1 MNVVDYQKY
10 LIENDFDY
18 LVWIFYYHLFFDWYQ
33 IEMNLI
39 VVFQMFVDL
48 QYYYRENLVY
58 YFDPYS
64 ILNSM
69 KMNQLIAVVDFDSQ
83 YLKNVI
89 IVHLM
94 MVFDLMLHQI
104 EQVVYVEVLLIFFVV
119 QVKHHLFVDPY
130 QNVHLNLDQLSND
143 I

>member
-1 MNVVDYQKY
+1 M
-10 LIENDFDY
+10 ENDFDY
-18 LVWIFYYHLFFDWYQ
+18 LVWIFYYHLFFDSYQ

-39 VVFQMFVDL
+39 VVFQMLVDL
-48 QYYYRENLVY
+48 KYYYRENLVY

-143 I
+143 V

>member
-69 KMNQLIAVVDFDSQ
+69 KMNQLIAVVDFDSE